1 MAKILAGQ
9 KLMSCSLMLSLCY
22 IMLCFVKHL
31 ELFCEQIVDDGAPDV
46 CKFWRNQLV
55 IGTLADGKGIGKAEK
70 GEAQVNQAIRLIPA
84 MNRECLNVILQTIVL
99 WSV

>member
-9 KLMSCSLMLSLCY
+9 KLMSCYLMLSLWS

-70 GEAQVNQAIRLIPA
+70 GEAQVNQAI
-84 MNRECLNVILQTIVL
+84 T
-99 WSV
+99 